1 MATAGSVQIGI
12 LSPATPNRPH
22 FKSLDNILPPG
33 VSIVH
38 EGLGL
43 LGESYR
49 HLAGKENAIIE
60 RARELVKKHKVAGL
74 MLTGGFV
81 TLFNPGIEAKV
92 ANAIGLP
99 VVSAI
104 SSAVTALTAFGAKS
118 VLLMTPFDRESNEGI
133 KTHVDK
139 LGFTLYLGPSFDNR
153 MPGASLNL
161 SPDQL
166 FNLVEDT
173 FHKNPAQA
181 IYFQG
186 ATMDPLPII
195 QRLEDRLGVPV
206 VTSNTAMIW
215 NLLSKLGLKYSVK
228 GSGKLLADWPVSG
241 SYKVSREFGKSQRG

>member
-1 MATAGSVQIGI
+1 MATTSSVQIGI

-22 FKSLDNILPPG
+22 FKSLDGILPPG
-33 VSIVH
+33 VSIAH

-43 LGESYR
+43 LGESYQD
-49 HLAGKENAIIE
+49 LAGKEDAIVT
-60 RARELVKKHKVAGL
+60 RARELVEKHKVAGL

-104 SSAVTALTAFGAKS
+104 SSAVAALTAFAAKS
-118 VLLMTPFDRESNEGI
+118 VLLMTPFDRASNESI
-133 KTHVDK
+133 KTHIDR
-139 LGFTLYLGPSFDNR
+139 LGFTLHLGPSFDNR
-153 MPGASLNL
+153 IPGTSLNL
-161 SPDQL
+161 SQDQL
-166 FNLVEDT
+166 FDLVEET
-173 FHKNPAQA
+173 FRKSPAQA

-228 GSGKLLADWPVSG
+228 DSGRLLAEWPST
-241 SYKVSREFGKSQRG
+241 R